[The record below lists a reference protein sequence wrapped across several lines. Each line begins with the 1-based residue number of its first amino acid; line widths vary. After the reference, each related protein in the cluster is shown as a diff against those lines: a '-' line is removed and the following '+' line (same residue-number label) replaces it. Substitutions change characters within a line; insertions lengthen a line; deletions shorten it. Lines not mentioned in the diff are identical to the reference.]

1 MMFLLTILWILVL
14 LSILVIVHEFGH
26 FFAAKM
32 VGVHVEEFGLGYPP
46 RAKILFEKWKTKFSL
61 NIIPLGGFVRLYGD
75 DAETVEKGGAQTDLP
90 EGVTHENRYSQKSIP
105 ARMTILLAGVV
116 VNFVFG
122 ILAFAGIYSTIGIPA
137 ERGNVVVTNVVEGSA
152 AAQAGFQSDDV
163 ITAFTNDEGQRISLS
178 ESQQFI
184 EFVSDHPEKELQVFV
199 RRGEE
204 EQILLATPE
213 KNEET
218 GEVQGRLG
226 VGLSDSELV
235 FYPWWQMPFR
245 GMLVG
250 LQESIR
256 LSGFILV
263 SLKDMVVST
272 VQKGQVPSDLSG
284 PVGIVDQTYQSG
296 ILQDGWLGRL
306 NWMALISVNLAIMNL
321 LPIPALD
328 GGRALF
334 LLTEPILGKDRRTR
348 WEQWANNYG
357 MMFLLALIVLIT
369 AKDVWKIFV
378 R

>member
-1 MMFLLTILWILVL
+1 MSV
-14 LSILVIVHEFGH
+14 LVIIHEFGH
-26 FFAAKM
+26 FIAAKL

-46 RAKILFEKWKTKFSL
+46 RAKILFEKWQTKFSL

-75 DAETVEKGGAQTDLP
+75 DAETVEKGAQRPALP
-90 EGVTHENRYSQKSIP
+90 PGVTADNRYSQKSIP
-105 ARMTILLAGVV
+105 ARMAILLAGVA
-116 VNFVFG
+116 VNFLFG
-122 ILAFAGIYSTIGIPA
+122 IIAFAGIYSAVGIPTA
-137 ERGNVVVTNVVEGSA
+137 RGEVVVTDVMEESA
-152 AAQAGFQSDDV
+152 AVVAGIQADDTIV
-163 ITAFTNDEGQRISLS
+163 AFIDDGGQRVVLS
-178 ESQQFI
+178 ESEPLITFI
-184 EFVSDHPEKELQVFV
+184 SEHPEKEVQLVI
-199 RRGEE
+199 RRNAE
-204 EQILLATPE
+204 EQVVTATPE
-213 KNEET
+213 KLAQA

-226 VGLSDSELV
+226 IGLSDSELR

-245 GMLVG
+245 GVWVG
-250 LQESIR
+250 ITESIR
-256 LSGFILV
+256 LGGFILI
-263 SLKDMVVST
+263 SLRDMVVTSF
-272 VQKGQVPSDLSG
+272 QEGQIPADLSG

-334 LLTEPILGKDRRTR
+334 LLTEPLLGKERRTR

-369 AKDVWKIFV
+369 AKDVWQIFI